1 MREMNKEPL
10 ISVIMGVYNDQ
21 RFLKE
26 AIESIL
32 CQTYKNFEF
41 IICNDCSADQST
53 KILEKYKKIDNR
65 ITIINN
71 KKNMGLA
78 ASLNRCID
86 ISKGDYIARMDSD
99 DRALSDRFSI
109 QVEYLN
115 EHPDTSVIGTNVYYI
130 DNSSNRYSKTE
141 FPHMKSISLKEA
153 VKQTSLIHPSVMM
166 RKEAILNVN
175 KYTVTELTCR
185 AEDYDLWCKMKEK
198 RMVLET
204 IGDYLLEYREDES
217 GIKKRKYVYRIQEAK
232 LKFYWMKRTGMTKY
246 LFIYA
251 LKPLIIG
258 MIPKKIYK
266 KLHKRRIID
275 V

>member
-1 MREMNKEPL
+1 M
-10 ISVIMGVYNDQ
+10 I
-21 RFLKE
+21 
-26 AIESIL
+26 
-32 CQTYKNFEF
+32 
-41 IICNDCSADQST
+41 DQST

-115 EHPDTSVIGTNVYYI
+115 EHPETSVIGTNVYYI

-185 AEDYDLWCKMKEK
+185 AEDYDLWCKMKEE
-198 RMVLET
+198 RMVLEI

-258 MIPKKIYK
+258 MIPKKVYK
-266 KLHKRRIID
+266 KLHKRRVID

>member
-86 ISKGDYIARMDSD
+86 ISKGDYIARMD
-99 DRALSDRFSI
+99 R
-109 QVEYLN
+109 
-115 EHPDTSVIGTNVYYI
+115 
-130 DNSSNRYSKTE
+130 
-141 FPHMKSISLKEA
+141 
-153 VKQTSLIHPSVMM
+153 
-166 RKEAILNVN
+166 
-175 KYTVTELTCR
+175 
-185 AEDYDLWCKMKEK
+185 
-198 RMVLET
+198 
-204 IGDYLLEYREDES
+204 
-217 GIKKRKYVYRIQEAK
+217 
-232 LKFYWMKRTGMTKY
+232 
-246 LFIYA
+246 
-251 LKPLIIG
+251 
-258 MIPKKIYK
+258 
-266 KLHKRRIID
+266 
-275 V
+275 

>member
-1 MREMNKEPL
+1 MN
-10 ISVIMGVYNDQ
+10 
-21 RFLKE
+21 
-26 AIESIL
+26 
-32 CQTYKNFEF
+32 T
-41 IICNDCSADQST
+41 
-53 KILEKYKKIDNR
+53 
-65 ITIINN
+65 
-71 KKNMGLA
+71 
-78 ASLNRCID
+78 
-86 ISKGDYIARMDSD
+86 
-99 DRALSDRFSI
+99 
-109 QVEYLN
+109 YLN
-115 EHPDTSVIGTNVYYI
+115 EHPETSVIGTNVYYI

-185 AEDYDLWCKMKEK
+185 AEDYDLWCKMKEE
-198 RMVLET
+198 RMVLEI

-258 MIPKKIYK
+258 MIPKKVYK
-266 KLHKRRIID
+266 KLHKRRVID